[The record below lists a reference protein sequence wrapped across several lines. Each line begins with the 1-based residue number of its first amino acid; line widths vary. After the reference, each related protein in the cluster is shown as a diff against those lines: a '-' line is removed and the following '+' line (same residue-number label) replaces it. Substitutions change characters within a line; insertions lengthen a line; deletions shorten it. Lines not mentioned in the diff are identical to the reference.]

1 MWIEIRS
8 NHNFDTHHF
17 VTPFA
22 GVWIE
27 ISDSMLYYIL
37 FKTSLPSRECGLKY
51 AVGCRCCSD
60 QWSLPSREC
69 GLKYCRISGTFH
81 PCTVTPFAG
90 VWIEIN
96 FSIPPLQGAFVT
108 PFAGVWIEIR
118 RDFRIIGSIKSLPS
132 RECGGICG
140 GRAAGRCR

>member
-1 MWIEIRS
+1 MLSLPSRECGLKSKEYDTLQYS
-8 NHNFDTHHF
+8 NS

-27 ISDSMLYYIL
+27 ILEVSCDNRY
-37 FKTSLPSRECGLKY
+37 T
-51 AVGCRCCSD
+51 V
-60 QWSLPSREC
+60 
-69 GLKYCRISGTFH
+69 
-81 PCTVTPFAG
+81 VTPFAG
-90 VWIEIN
+90 VWIEIVQTAG
-96 FSIPPLQGAFVT
+96 FDHPPAVTPFAGVWIEMRYHLPCYCRRNVT